1 MMETRILPLENS
13 TLLDQGS
20 IGNNNTLYDYYDY
33 YNDSSGDYPG
43 YVQLCEND
51 YVNSFGSIFTQVWYS
66 LIFIFSLIGNILV
79 LWILMK
85 YEKLRSLTDIFIL
98 NLVTSDLLFTCSLP
112 FWAVD
117 HERGWIFG
125 RVMCKIMSAIF
136 FVGYYSGILL
146 LTLMTVDRYFAVVH
160 ALPAMRIRGFRY
172 GVVACSVVW
181 CISILA
187 AVPEMIFSE
196 VLVNADQ
203 GFLCGSSYPK
213 GSELIW
219 QHFGYYLQNILFFLI
234 PFMVIVLS
242 YYKIFNTVVKCRAK
256 KKQKTVKVIF
266 CIVVVFLLCWA
277 PYNIVI
283 FLYSLH
289 DLQVPSLSTCT
300 AANNL
305 SYAFFVSRNIAY
317 FHCCLNPFFYAFV
330 GTKFRERLNRVASK
344 RFPYLNVCKETNTSS
359 TKLNSI
365 HNYSDFDLH
374 LQDRVERGA
383 IYPC

>member
-1 MMETRILPLENS
+1 METRILLLENS
-13 TLLDQGS
+13 TLLDQES
-20 IGNNNTLYDYYDY
+20 IGKSNTLYDSYSSSYYY
-33 YNDSSGDYPG
+33 YNDNDNYSSDNYSDF
-43 YVQLCEND
+43 VQLCEND

-117 HERGWIFG
+117 HEHGWIFG
-125 RVMCKIMSAIF
+125 SAMCKIMSAIF

-181 CISILA
+181 CVSILA
-187 AVPEMIFSE
+187 TVPEMIFSE

-203 GFLCGSSYPK
+203 GFLCSSSYPE

-219 QHFGYYLQNILFFLI
+219 QQFGYYLQNILFFLI

-289 DLQVPSLSTCT
+289 DLQVPSLSTCI
-300 AANNL
+300 ASNNL
-305 SYAFFVSRNIAY
+305 SYALFISRNIAY

-359 TKLNSI
+359 TKMNSS

-374 LQDRVERGA
+374 LQDRV
-383 IYPC
+383 